1 MQSRAVA
8 AEKSGSVSVDDGV
21 FALIALSLAGYV
33 ADHLAHLPAMQNFY
47 LPLEGGRWFQ
57 YLTAIF
63 CHGDWEHLSGNLFF
77 LFLFG
82 RLVEERIGSLGVV
95 LAFIGCGL
103 GANVI
108 SAWMLHEGT
117 LIGASGAVFGLFI
130 VSVLLRLRLEWRRL
144 LEVLILG
151 QFVVAQI
158 IEETER
164 LGAQDGVSHL
174 THVGGAITGAV
185 FVAAITRL
193 TNVKD

>member
-1 MQSRAVA
+1 VA
-8 AEKSGSVSVDDGV
+8 AEKSGNGSVDDGV
-21 FALIALSLAGYV
+21 FALIALSLAGFV
-33 ADHLAHLPAMQNFY
+33 ADHVLKLPAMQNLY
-47 LPLEGGRWFQ
+47 LPLDGGQWFQ
-57 YLTAIF
+57 YGTAMF

-82 RLVEERIGSLGVV
+82 RLVEERIGSLGVM
-95 LAFIGCGL
+95 LAFLGCGL

-130 VSVLLRLRLEWRRL
+130 VSVLLRLKFEWRRL

-151 QFVVAQI
+151 QFVIAQVM
-158 IEETER
+158 EETER
-164 LGAQDGVSHL
+164 LGVQDGVSHL

-193 TNVKD
+193 INVRD

>member
-1 MQSRAVA
+1 MAG
-8 AEKSGSVSVDDGV
+8 EKATASVDDGV
-21 FALIALSLAGYV
+21 FALLVLSLAGYV
-33 ADHLAHLPAMQNFY
+33 CDHVFHLPAMQNLY
-47 LPLEGGRWFQ
+47 LPLDGGQWFQ
-57 YLTAIF
+57 YATALF

-82 RLVEERIGSLGVV
+82 RLVEERIGSAGVV
-95 LAFIGCGL
+95 LAFLGCGL

-130 VSVLLRLRLEWRRL
+130 VSVLLRVRLEWRRL

-151 QFVVAQI
+151 QFVVSQVMD
-158 IEETER
+158 ETER

-185 FVAAITRL
+185 FVAAISRVA
-193 TNVKD
+193 NGRG

>member
-1 MQSRAVA
+1 M
-8 AEKSGSVSVDDGV
+8 EKPSQRSVDDGV
-21 FALIALSLAGYV
+21 FALIALNLAGFA
-33 ADHLAHLPAMQNFY
+33 ADHGLHLPAMQNLY
-47 LPLEGGRWFQ
+47 LPLDGGQWFQ
-57 YLTAIF
+57 YATSLF

-82 RLVEERIGSLGVV
+82 RLVEERIGSVGVV
-95 LAFIGCGL
+95 LAFLGCGL

-151 QFVVAQI
+151 QFVVGQV

-185 FVAAITRL
+185 FVAAVTRL
-193 TNVKD
+193 AGVRD